1 MEAPGRD
8 IVALSK
14 GPGFVC
20 LDAMVLIH
28 LNRVRRLDVLREWF
42 GPRVFT
48 ANVIVEQ
55 ELRGTLDRHPENKAI
70 LDSKWLSSV
79 PVDDIE
85 DIQLVA
91 HLRRRWG
98 SKDDRDRG
106 EAEVI
111 ALCRRYG
118 WTAVMDDEV
127 GRKAAKEYGVPRV
140 YILTT
145 ILAAASCG
153 LVSPEEAWKLHCS
166 IERERRRAVL
176 SAGESHKPV
185 FMKCIEHFTRVG
197 EKMGDRR
204 WPDILAQS
212 GLDDLVIWTRRNM

>member
-1 MEAPGRD
+1 M
-8 IVALSK
+8 
-14 GPGFVC
+14 
-20 LDAMVLIH
+20 
-28 LNRVRRLDVLREWF
+28 
-42 GPRVFT
+42 FT

-197 EKMGDRR
+197 EKLGDRC